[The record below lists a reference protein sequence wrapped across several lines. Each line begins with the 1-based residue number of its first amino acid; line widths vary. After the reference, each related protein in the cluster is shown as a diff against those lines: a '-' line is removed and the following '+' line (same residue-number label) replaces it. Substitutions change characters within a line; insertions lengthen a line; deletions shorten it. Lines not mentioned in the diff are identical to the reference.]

1 MRTSKTPDTET
12 ESQGGRPDRTSLPP
26 KQGLYDPAFE
36 HDACGVGFVVDIKGR
51 KSHRILEQGLEI
63 LTNLDH
69 RGACGAET
77 NTGDGA
83 GVLLQMPHQFMVAA
97 ARKARIDLPDEGHYG
112 TGIIFLP
119 RNVALRRRLEERFEQ
134 IVR

>member
-1 MRTSKTPDTET
+1 
-12 ESQGGRPDRTSLPP
+12 
-26 KQGLYDPAFE
+26 
-36 HDACGVGFVVDIKGR
+36 
-51 KSHRILEQGLEI
+51 EQGLEI

-134 IVR
+134 IVRSEGQTVLGWRTVPTDNSMLGETARSCEPFM